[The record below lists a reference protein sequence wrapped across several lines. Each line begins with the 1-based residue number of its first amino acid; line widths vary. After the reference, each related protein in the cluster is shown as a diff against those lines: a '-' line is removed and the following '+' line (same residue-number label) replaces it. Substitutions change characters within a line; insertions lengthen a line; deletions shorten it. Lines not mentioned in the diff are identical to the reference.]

1 MSGVKLAVFG
11 GIAVIAIAG
20 SVVGGII
27 ASVISEGDIH
37 KEHMVTSPP
46 PPSPPARRMMTE
58 HEELYGKAGNSHF
71 DLTHDERK
79 VFHKLAAAAPIFKR

>member
-11 GIAVIAIAG
+11 GIAVIVVAG
-20 SVVGGII
+20 SIVGGII
-27 ASVISEGDIH
+27 ASVISEGDNH

-46 PPSPPARRMMTE
+46 PPPPASRMLAE
-58 HEELYGKAGNSHF
+58 NEELYGKGGNSHF

-79 VFHKLAAAAPIFKR
+79 LFHKLAGAAPIFKR

>member
-11 GIAVIAIAG
+11 GIAVIVVAG

-27 ASVISEGDIH
+27 ASVVSEGDNH

-46 PPSPPARRMMTE
+46 PPPASSRMLTE

-79 VFHKLAAAAPIFKR
+79 IFHKLAAAAPIFKR